1 MTDTKFEAMNLEEQK
16 DLAKRLAD
24 VSDVLDFDA
33 SFKIVRFDPSK
44 AEELIDNW
52 ERSRKRQE
60 EFDRISERRRLA
72 LREEFG

>member
-1 MTDTKFEAMNLEEQK
+1 MNVEERK
-16 DLAKRLAD
+16 DLAKRLAN

-33 SFKIVRFDPSK
+33 ALKIARFDPRK

-52 ERSRKRQE
+52 EKSKERQE
-60 EFDRISERRRLA
+60 EFDRISARRKLA

>member
-1 MTDTKFEAMNLEEQK
+1 MNAEERK
-16 DLAKRLAD
+16 DLAKRLAS

-33 SFKIVRFDPSK
+33 ALRIARFDPGK

-52 ERSRKRQE
+52 ERSRKRQD